1 MTDSKFDFSEAK
13 QLIQA
18 NQDVLRTLYTQRGL
32 IKKERERIKIRS
44 RRESRVTYDLPPVL
58 RYQVRQLAD
67 QHRLPASQ
75 LVTLALLRFLNDYD
89 QGLVNLSI
97 YKQPSSSPRY
107 DWNLAFPE
115 KLLKILKKKLTDQT

>member
-44 RRESRVTYDLPPVL
+44 RRESRVTYDLPPIL

-89 QGLVNLSI
+89 QGLVDLSI

-107 DWNLAFPE
+107 DWNLVFPE
-115 KLLKILKKKLTDQT
+115 KLLKILKKKLADQT